1 MGKNQL
7 FIREA
12 RQQTTDASD
21 LSSETAQLPLSELDS
36 KTKLKGAL
44 LDLQKHSRTYVNTSR
59 LQLALRGLE
68 QSAGEEI
75 IRVAILSLAGQGNTF
90 KKARQLVRLLLADPL
105 KEEEEWERIL
115 VATQDG
121 SKPLLLRIGDKAQVE
136 GGNYGFNNKLV
147 QELNITSPSL
157 KNHHLEIL
165 VLESDILAE
174 TTGEEDVMSTV
185 LVPTVEIPTSNTGR
199 YTPVTTPVHKALI
212 LGDGILGAAS
222 LVNLSAA
229 LDSQII
235 LPAVDI
241 TSYPVEQIN
250 VPLQI
255 TDVALANAALE
266 SFRLSVDNAM
276 SYEHD
281 WFKSGLP
288 EVLGWLKDGSL
299 DNPGVMKSPVRDLI
313 TSVLAE
319 TVSKIQDEESRQLV
333 RLLKSKVK
341 SSDLQSL
348 RRELEA
354 WAQEAH
360 TELRDQLD
368 LAFIWGRWRKLNWWK
383 LFWRVDD
390 VSMMASDVLNQRF
403 LTVAE
408 KEIIYLA
415 GKIEQAGIFRS
426 GPEPTPKDWAYKSAP
441 STPSTNSLGSLPR
454 PLQVADLTGMP
465 KDAVEVL
472 ATEARW
478 PLQIPEA
485 RALLSLESVPALQAL
500 AQKLVVQTLTTS
512 GFASACAALVQV
524 STASTTFYEAG
535 AIAALGIVWSMRRM
549 QKKWETARTFWEGE
563 VREEG
568 RRAVRTVEGRVGEV
582 LAERVDEVP
591 EGAEELE
598 QAKKAVEQAQR
609 ALDKAGDRVV

>member
-609 ALDKAGDRVV
+609 ALYKAGDRVV

>member
-360 TELRDQLD
+360 SELRDQLD